1 MTTQPAKKDEP
12 KVEARDTKEGEPEV
26 EEQEVIPNPPTAA
39 DDYKQLLAD
48 LAYATHVTDSFDWDD
63 YGDGTELA
71 LKVQALKNVRHRE
84 VAPPPEVDLQDEEA
98 VAKFNASK

>member
-1 MTTQPAKKDEP
+1 MAVEKKDVKSDKPEDEVQDVP
-12 KVEARDTKEGEPEV
+12 EPEA
-26 EEQEVIPNPPTAA
+26 EVIPNPPTAS

-48 LAYATHVTDSFDWDD
+48 LAFATHVTDSFNWDD
-63 YGDGTELA
+63 FGDGTELA

-84 VAPPPEVDLQDEEA
+84 VAPPLEIDVEDEEA